1 VLATHGITDL
11 SGYGPAGVAD
21 HDLMP
26 DLFVS
31 SLKEARSCAHCG
43 NPQGARVDKAT
54 AGNV

>member
-1 VLATHGITDL
+1 MLATHGITDL

-31 SLKEARSCAHCG
+31 SLKEARSLPALR
-43 NPQGARVDKAT
+43 NAYQRTPNAE
-54 AGNV
+54 